1 MHLVSLDPADLACF
15 PALGRQIFHRDTTAD
30 RGVLQQILVN
40 QDYELS
46 RLSRNSEI
54 DALYTTLERPLV
66 VDCGANIGASAVWFA
81 TRYPAATVLAIEPD
95 ADNFELLRMNSEGLE
110 VGGLLGAIAGRPGT
124 VQVLDVG
131 NGEWGYRTSG
141 PGRPTGEVRALTLS
155 ELLDLAPGRTS
166 FILKIDIEG
175 GEADLFDDEPEVF
188 ARFPVLI
195 IELHDWMLPRGGTS
209 RPFLRWHAAQDRD
222 FVHIGENVF
231 SLCNTL
237 LPAG

>member
-1 MHLVSLDPADLACF
+1 MRFEPSPSPSCSTWRPA
-15 PALGRQIFHRDTTAD
+15 
-30 RGVLQQILVN
+30 
-40 QDYELS
+40 
-46 RLSRNSEI
+46 
-54 DALYTTLERPLV
+54 
-66 VDCGANIGASAVWFA
+66 
-81 TRYPAATVLAIEPD
+81 
-95 ADNFELLRMNSEGLE
+95 
-110 VGGLLGAIAGRPGT
+110 
-124 VQVLDVG
+124 
-131 NGEWGYRTSG
+131 RT
-141 PGRPTGEVRALTLS
+141 P
-155 ELLDLAPGRTS
+155 